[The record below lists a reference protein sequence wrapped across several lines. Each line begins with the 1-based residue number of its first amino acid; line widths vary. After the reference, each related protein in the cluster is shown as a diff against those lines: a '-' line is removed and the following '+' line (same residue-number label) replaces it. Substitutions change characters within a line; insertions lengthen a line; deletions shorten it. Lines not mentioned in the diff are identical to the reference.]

1 MRAWEFLNESS
12 GREPPITLRHL
23 NNVKQ
28 DERWRAASHQRRLKR
43 TRAMYANTA
52 WQREQLEIERM
63 RSNVCFSES
72 QPFPMQPVVA
82 TLVALTKEADRV
94 INAITDAAR

>member
-1 MRAWEFLNESS
+1 MEAFLMRAWEFLNESS

-63 RSNVCFSES
+63 RFQCS
-72 QPFPMQPVVA
+72 A
-82 TLVALTKEADRV
+82 
-94 INAITDAAR
+94 